1 MKEVQK
7 RGEIV
12 KMQKFKNFIIG
23 LFAVIGV
30 ISVCLCVGY
39 ILGTMNKDTG
49 KIDYSGNGAVVDSG
63 LEPTATDIP
72 TSTPTV
78 TPTPEPELTEP
89 TATSTPTPTVAPTAT
104 ATPSPTPTA
113 TSTPKETPTPTP
125 QQEEKYRIY
134 DSKGNQCTI
143 IRYAEKDWKTVYS
156 TANARTRVGPSTEFE
171 QVAIIY
177 EGDQATLIGECV
189 ETGWSLIKRGN
200 QEMWI
205 TSAFLTEEAPATPT
219 PTPTKT
225 PTTVTPTP
233 TSSDN
238 NTSDN
243 NDASD
248 TTTNSSSSNSS
259 YDDYYTAG
267 RYTIGIKYYD
277 TEAKVTVNGTTYTI
291 PLQVEEGE
299 KFEVNSK
306 AEQAAWRAIYP
317 DCGWELGW
325 DDDSKGYVIP
335 DQGNGGPYIG
345 SGIEFN

>member
-1 MKEVQK
+1 MKK
-7 RGEIV
+7 ALIT
-12 KMQKFKNFIIG
+12 I
-23 LFAVIGV
+23 FAIIGV
-30 ISVCLCVGY
+30 ISTVLILLGVGY
-39 ILGTMNKDTG
+39 MLGTKDRT
-49 KIDYSGNGAVVDSG
+49 SEPVSTVTATPEPT
-63 LEPTATDIP
+63 LTTEPTATDIP

-78 TPTPEPELTEP
+78 TPTPEPELTEPTATPEP

-219 PTPTKT
+219 PTPIKT

-233 TSSDN
+233 TPSDN

-291 PLQVEEGE
+291 PLQVEARKEYPVSSRE
-299 KFEVNSK
+299 
-306 AEQAAWRAIYP
+306 EQAAWRAIYP
-317 DCGWELGW
+317 DCGFHLDW
-325 DDDSKGYVIP
+325 DDDSKGYAIP
-335 DQGNGGPYIG
+335 DPDGGPST
-345 SGIEFN
+345 SGPGIDFN